1 MMMAVIIA
9 WLLQCR
15 VRALTD
21 ENVPDASYNATK
33 PGFVAGIY
41 GYRDRVSAAD
51 GWKRPNYRSSAS
63 RVGNSAAVAWAH
75 CRLIREV
82 NTSRLSGWKG
92 APIQRNSPESKSGR
106 NTSVANCTKCDKAA
120 AWSLSRQM
128 PRVRNFMR

>member
-41 GYRDRVSAAD
+41 GYRDMVSAAN
-51 GWKRPNYRSSAS
+51 GWKRPNYCSSAS
-63 RVGNSAAVAWAH
+63 SVGNNAAVA
-75 CRLIREV
+75 
-82 NTSRLSGWKG
+82 
-92 APIQRNSPESKSGR
+92 
-106 NTSVANCTKCDKAA
+106 
-120 AWSLSRQM
+120 
-128 PRVRNFMR
+128 